1 MKKTSKHGGARKG
14 AGRPKL
20 KDSEKKQTFVIRVT
34 KEQKEEIE
42 KLKKK

>member
-1 MKKTSKHGGARKG
+1 MKKKPHGGARKG

-34 KEQKEEIE
+34 KEQLE